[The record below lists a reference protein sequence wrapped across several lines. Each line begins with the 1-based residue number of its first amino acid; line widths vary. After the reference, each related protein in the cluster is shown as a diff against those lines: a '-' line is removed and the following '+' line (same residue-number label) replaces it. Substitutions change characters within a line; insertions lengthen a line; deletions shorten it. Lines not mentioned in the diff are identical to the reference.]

1 MCILCQQF
9 TGTPDMAEKFLIA
22 AYIDPGVGFVFS
34 SAIPFVFGAIATALG
49 SLFIFIRKK
58 IAPFIKRYKLVV
70 VFLVLIFVVGTIMFA
85 IKENNMNKDVDKK
98 IVILGLDG
106 LDPKII
112 EKGFGLNLLPNLKH
126 LSETGSYSLLQTTTP
141 PQSPVAWASFM
152 TGTSP
157 SKHGVFDFIK
167 RDPKTYL
174 PDLVFSN
181 PKKNPILA
189 KTFWEITSK
198 YNIPTTVLFL
208 PDTFPA
214 PEFKGKMIS
223 GMGTPDVLGTEG
235 SFTLFSTIDYP
246 LDPKWRG
253 RLVNIPNDKIIKTEI
268 PGPKFTVF
276 KEKKIVSLPFEIEQN
291 NDKIT
296 INVQNQ
302 KISLKA
308 HEFSPWVK
316 LEFSIDFFTKIK
328 AIARFYVRQ
337 TAPGLEIYLS
347 PLSFDP
353 NNPVYPIASPRG
365 YAKDLA
371 NNYGLFSTLGLPH
384 DTWALEENIFDD
396 DAFLKSTDD
405 ILEERKKI
413 ILGEL
418 KKFNNG
424 LFFGYFGVTDT
435 IQHMYWRTLNDDQ
448 SKYQNTVLDY
458 YRKVDDIVGQAIK
471 TLRKDD
477 VLIVLSD
484 HGFDEY
490 NYEININTWLKERG
504 YLVLREGAE
513 SGRELMEDVDWT
525 KTRAYS
531 IGYNGIYLN
540 IKDREG
546 GGIVEWGAIPLLEKE
561 ISGKL
566 MQLFNPETGGLVM
579 KKVYTK
585 QDLGISSTSTSSPDL
600 YLGYYK
606 GARSSWDTAVG
617 ATPKDVIVKRKS
629 KWSGDHLFD
638 ASEIPG
644 VLFTNKKFEIK
655 NAQIIDIIPTVLKQL
670 GIVEAGKLDGKSL
683 W

>member
-1 MCILCQQF
+1 
-9 TGTPDMAEKFLIA
+9 MAEKFLIA
-22 AYIDPGVGFVFS
+22 AYIDPGAGFVFS
-34 SAIPFVFGAIATALG
+34 SVIPFAIGTFIAALG
-49 SLFIFIRKK
+49 SFLIFIRKK
-58 IAPFIKRYKLVV
+58 IFPFIKRFKIVV
-70 VFLVLIFVVGTIMFA
+70 VFLILIFVVGTIVVVN
-85 IKENNMNKDVDKK
+85 KENKMNKDVDKK

-112 EKGFGLNLLPNLKH
+112 EKGFDLNLLPNLKR
-126 LSETGSYSLLQTTTP
+126 LSGTGSYSNLQTTTP

-152 TGTSP
+152 TGTNP
-157 SKHGVFDFIK
+157 AKHGVFDFIK

-181 PKKNPILA
+181 PKKNPIQA
-189 KTFWEITSK
+189 TPFWELTSK

-214 PEFKGKMIS
+214 PQFKGKMIS
-223 GMGTPDVLGTEG
+223 GMGTPDILGTEG
-235 SFTLFSTIDYP
+235 SFTLYSTKNYP

-253 RLVNIPNDKIIKTEI
+253 RFVSIPNTRIIKTSI

-276 KEKKIVSLPFEIEQN
+276 KEKKTTSLPFEIEQN
-291 NDKIT
+291 NDTIT

-302 KISLKA
+302 NISLKT

-316 LEFSIDFFTKIK
+316 LEFSIDFFTKIR
-328 AIARFYVRQ
+328 AVARFYVKQ
-337 TAPGLEIYLS
+337 TEPDLEIYLS
-347 PLSFDP
+347 PLNFDP

-365 YAKDLA
+365 YAKELV

-384 DTWALEENIFDD
+384 DTWALEENIFDE

-405 ILEERKKI
+405 IFEERKKI

-418 KKFNNG
+418 KKFERG

-435 IQHMYWRTLNDDQ
+435 IQHMYWRTLNDEQ
-448 SKYQNTVLDY
+448 SKYQNTILDY
-458 YRKVDDIVGQAIK
+458 YQKVDGVVGEVMK
-471 TLRKDD
+471 TLKRDD
-477 VLIVLSD
+477 TLLVLSD

-490 NYEININTWLKERG
+490 NYEININTWLKEQG
-504 YLVLREGAE
+504 YLVLKEGVNT
-513 SGRELMEDVDWT
+513 GRELMEDVDWT
-525 KTRAYS
+525 KTKAYS
-531 IGYNGIYLN
+531 MGYNGIYLN
-540 IKDREG
+540 LRGREEE
-546 GGIVEWGAIPLLEKE
+546 GIVEDNEVHSLEKE
-561 ISGKL
+561 ISERL
-566 MQLFNPETGGLVM
+566 MQIINPETGELVM

-585 QDLGISSTSTSSPDL
+585 KDLGISSVNTSSPDL

-606 GARSSWDTAVG
+606 GIRSSWDTAVG
-617 ATPKDVIVKRKS
+617 ATPKDIIVKRKS

-644 VLFTNKKFEIK
+644 VLFTNKKLEIK
-655 NAQIIDIIPTVLKQL
+655 NARIIDIIPTVLKQF
-670 GIVEAGKLDGKSL
+670 GIAEAEGLDGKSL